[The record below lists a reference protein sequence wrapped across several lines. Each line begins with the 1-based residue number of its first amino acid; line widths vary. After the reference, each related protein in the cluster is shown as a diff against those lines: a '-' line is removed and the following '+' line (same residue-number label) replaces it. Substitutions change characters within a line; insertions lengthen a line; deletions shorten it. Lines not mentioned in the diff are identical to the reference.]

1 MDYEFLEVETKD
13 FIRVIRLNR
22 PEVRN
27 AFNSTMTFELAKCL
41 LESDGDDAVRVVIL
55 TGAGK
60 AFSSGADIK
69 EGVGLWEKLKSE
81 TGLKR
86 IPDYLVE
93 DFSKPIIAAIN
104 GPAIGFGLTITLSCD
119 IRIAAQSAL
128 MSMRFT
134 QVGVIPEAGSPF
146 LLPRIVG
153 LANALDLSLTAKTI
167 GADEAYRIGL
177 VNYITPDDQ
186 LMDKAMEIAAGI
198 AAKPPAAISIAK
210 RSFYDALDC
219 TFKEQRAMELTNFD
233 KVLGSRDF
241 KDNAEK
247 LTKLAEIFKK
257 PDGK

>member
-1 MDYEFLEVETKD
+1 MDYQFLEVKTSN
-13 FIRVIRLNR
+13 FIRVIRMNR

-41 LESDGDDAVRVVIL
+41 QESDGDDAVRVVIL

-60 AFSSGADIK
+60 GFSSGADIK
-69 EGVGLWEKLKSE
+69 EGVGLWEKLKSDQS
-81 TGLKR
+81 LKR

-119 IRIAAQSAL
+119 VRIAAQSAL

-177 VNYITPDDQ
+177 VNYVTPDDQ
-186 LMDKAMEIAAGI
+186 LMNKAMEIAAGI

-219 TFKEQRAMELTNFD
+219 TFKEQRTMELTNFD
-233 KVLGSRDF
+233 KVLGSQDF
-241 KDNAEK
+241 KGHAEK

-257 PDGK
+257 QDGK